1 MLRAKSHPLKYKSIH
16 FIKQVLYKLFFFLGG
31 GHFYDPTIRE
41 DAMETAY
48 FLSSEESQ
56 K

>member
-1 MLRAKSHPLKYKSIH
+1 MLRTKSHPLKYKSIH
-16 FIKQVLYKLFFFLGG
+16 FIKQVLYKLFFRGEG
-31 GHFYDPTIRE
+31 NFYDPTIRE

>member
-16 FIKQVLYKLFFFLGG
+16 FIKQVLYKLFFWGG
-31 GHFYDPTIRE
+31 GHFYYPTIRE

>member
-1 MLRAKSHPLKYKSIH
+1 MLRVKSHPLKYKSIH
-16 FIKQVLYKLFFFLGG
+16 FIKSRSSINFFGG
-31 GHFYDPTIRE
+31 EGNSYDPTIRE
-41 DAMETAY
+41 DAMKTAY